1 MTLEQ
6 ALIAAIGSVTTAL
19 VWVAKLLW
27 GKSEQCEKDRH
38 ELRKEINRMKGDHGI
53 AVGTLKAYE
62 KCPAQS
68 CPFRRASLVGLL
80 VGSAV
85 LFIFAACSAA

>member
-27 GKSEQCEKDRH
+27 QKSEQCERDRY
-38 ELRKEINRMKGDHGI
+38 ELRKEINKMKGDHGL

-62 KCPAQS
+62 KCPS
-68 CPFRRASLVGLL
+68 DLCPFRRASLVGLL

-85 LFIFAACSAA
+85 LFLFGACASA

>member
-27 GKSEQCEKDRH
+27 GKSEQCERDRN
-38 ELRKEINRMKGDHGI
+38 ELRKEINKMKGDHGL

-62 KCPAQS
+62 KCH
-68 CPFRRASLVGLL
+68 
-80 VGSAV
+80 
-85 LFIFAACSAA
+85 I

>member
-27 GKSEQCEKDRH
+27 GKSEQCERDRH

-62 KCPAQS
+62 KCPAEA

-85 LFIFAACSAA
+85 LFLFAACSAA

>member
-1 MTLEQ
+1 MSLEQ

-27 GKSEQCEKDRH
+27 GKSEQCERDRN
-38 ELRKEINRMKGDHGI
+38 EMRKEINKMKGDHGL

-62 KCPAQS
+62 KCPAES
-68 CPFRRASLVGLL
+68 CPFRRATLVGLL

-85 LFIFAACSAA
+85 LFLFGACASS

>member
-27 GKSEQCEKDRH
+27 AKSEQCERDRH

-62 KCPAQS
+62 KCPAQP

-85 LFIFAACSAA
+85 LFLFAACSVA